1 MKSPKYAPPTE
12 EERLARF
19 FADLERAIPEPPS
32 GWLTDALPPGST
44 TRTRGHRGHLLP

>member
-1 MKSPKYAPPTE
+1 MERTPFTPPTE

-32 GWLTDALPPGST
+32 CWLTDALPPGST
-44 TRTRGHRGHLLP
+44 TRTRGHRGHLSP